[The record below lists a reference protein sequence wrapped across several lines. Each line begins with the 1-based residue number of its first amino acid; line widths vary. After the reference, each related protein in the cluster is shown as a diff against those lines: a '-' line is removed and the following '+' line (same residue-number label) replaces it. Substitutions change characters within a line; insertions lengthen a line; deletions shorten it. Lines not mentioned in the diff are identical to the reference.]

1 MSSPHSTA
9 PALLRRVLVAS
20 LALAAT
26 LGVSRL
32 RAQTATL
39 GYDPVANLVSPTV
52 LTFTGASLNAT
63 TAFVVPFQFNTL
75 GNYSLTSVSLLLAG
89 NASLA
94 QFSLAVSTTLPT
106 DLTPPTALTT
116 FSATGTLSG
125 TEAAYNFTSGATPT
139 LAANTTYYFRVAYT
153 GTDTANWIAAAANG
167 TGATGSGGFVF
178 VPVSGALL
186 STSNGYGGVF
196 TSAVTYRSL
205 TSGGFTNVQDTLGAF
220 SITATAVSAIPE
232 PSTYAALAGAATLA
246 AALYVRRRKNRSP
259 SA

>member
-1 MSSPHSTA
+1 MIS
-9 PALLRRVLVAS
+9 LCRR
-20 LALAAT
+20 LALALIAT
-26 LGVSRL
+26 LAFSRL
-32 RAQTATL
+32 PAQTATI
-39 GYDPVANLVSPTV
+39 GYSPVSNLVTPTV
-52 LTFTGASLNAT
+52 LTFTGASLNAN

-89 NASLA
+89 NANLA
-94 QFSLAVSTTLPT
+94 NFSLSVSSTLPT

-116 FSATGTLSG
+116 FSATGTLNS
-125 TEAAYNFTSGATPT
+125 TASAYSFTSGATPT

-153 GTDTANWIAAAANG
+153 GSDAANWIASAANG

-178 VPVSGALL
+178 VPVTGALL

-205 TSGGFTNVQDTLGAF
+205 TSGGFTNVQDTMGAF
-220 SITATAVSAIPE
+220 SITANAVSAIPE

-246 AALYVRRRKNRSP
+246 AAFYVRRRKNHSP